1 MYKIVFTPSELTIQ
15 AFYGYSSLYFV
26 IGLELWKIVA
36 KMVFLV
42 SSNYINKDN
51 IIWYNYNQF
60 VDSLLLSLVW
70 LRPCT

>member
-26 IGLELWKIVA
+26 IGLELWKIVS
-36 KMVFLV
+36 KRLFLV
-42 SSNYINKDN
+42 SYINKDN

-60 VDSLLLSLVW
+60 VDS
-70 LRPCT
+70 